1 MNVDIETAIDIQR
14 PRLEVAAFASD
25 PNNAT
30 IWYKNIKSVEW
41 MTEKPLAV
49 RSRFA
54 FVAHF
59 LGRRLAYTYEVR
71 EFELGERFVMSTTE
85 GPFPMETIYR
95 WADAPEGG
103 THMTLVNRGDP
114 SGFSKIAA
122 PLMSV
127 AMRRA
132 NKKDLK
138 RLKKILES

>member
-103 THMTLVNRGDP
+103 THMTLVNRGEP
-114 SGFSKIAA
+114 SGFSKVAA

-132 NKKDLK
+132 NKQDLK